1 MKHGESVSQ
10 GKVAQRRLNGH
21 ITGNDLMKLEKLKN
35 TFFPDYDKLKKS
47 QAEKRMQEDAL
58 IKSPTP

>member
-1 MKHGESVSQ
+1 
-10 GKVAQRRLNGH
+10 
-21 ITGNDLMKLEKLKN
+21 MKLEKLKN